1 MYFCPNFLLLAKK
14 IQKTAWRGPKKIFF
28 FFGFLKKSRPKLKI
42 LENPEN
48 FTIKI
53 IFCARFV
60 LYKLFCSSKQKK
72 VMAKT
77 KIWKSRLLSPVART
91 QGAVWQNEGD
101 LGGFWVE
108 TNLLM
113 KFRQNRSRTPDW
125 PLWFSGADTLKA
137 SFLKAAWGV
146 RQLMVAFRQLK
157 WPAGQPWIY

>member
-1 MYFCPNFLLLAKK
+1 MFC
-14 IQKTAWRGPKKIFF
+14 T
-28 FFGFLKKSRPKLKI
+28 
-42 LENPEN
+42 
-48 FTIKI
+48 
-53 IFCARFV
+53 RFV

-113 KFRQNRSRTPDW
+113 KFRQNRSRRLDWTPSFLHSRTLKHLLQTRLN
-125 PLWFSGADTLKA
+125 PKFTIGADIIPIYIWHLFNKMCQIFYLK
-137 SFLKAAWGV
+137 SVIFQYWVGNVPYHVMSHFPILWCNLK
-146 RQLMVAFRQLK
+146 
-157 WPAGQPWIY
+157 I

>member
-1 MYFCPNFLLLAKK
+1 MPHEKK
-14 IQKTAWRGPKKIFF
+14 NWKTAVLGPKNIFLV
-28 FFGFLKKSRPKLKI
+28 FGFLEKSRRKI
-42 LENPEN
+42 KISKNPET

-53 IFCARFV
+53 IFWTHFV

-91 QGAVWQNEGD
+91 QGAVWRNEGD

-113 KFRQNRSRTPDW
+113 KFRQNRSQRLDWTPSF
-125 PLWFSGADTLKA
+125 LRSRTLKRLWLCPHLQTHSCSRSTPPHHSRPLA
-137 SFLKAAWGV
+137 LLSH
-146 RQLMVAFRQLK
+146 
-157 WPAGQPWIY
+157 